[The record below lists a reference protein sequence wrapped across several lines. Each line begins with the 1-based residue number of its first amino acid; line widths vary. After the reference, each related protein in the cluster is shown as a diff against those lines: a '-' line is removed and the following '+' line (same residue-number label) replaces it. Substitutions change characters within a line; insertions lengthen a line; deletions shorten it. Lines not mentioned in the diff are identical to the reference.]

1 MKILITGC
9 AGFIGHSVTR
19 LLMNKKNLI
28 IGVDNLNNYYS
39 RKLKID
45 RLKDIEKKNLKKKY
59 FKFYKLNL
67 DNFKKIKKIFLNYK
81 FDTVIHL
88 AAQAGV
94 RYSLE
99 NPKAYLKS
107 NIISFF
113 NILELC
119 KIFKIKHLIYAS
131 TSSVYGN
138 NPPPYSEKNNSD
150 TPLQFYSATKKAN
163 EVMAY
168 AYSNLYKF
176 KTTGLRFFTVYG
188 PWGRPDMAYFK
199 FAKLIMEKKK
209 ITIHNKGNHER
220 DLTYIDDV
228 AKIIKKI
235 VSSKK
240 KYKQTRNNINSNI
253 FNIGNSKPIKLKEM
267 INFLENNLKINA
279 KKKFISKQPGEML
292 NTLSDS
298 RKLKKEFNI
307 QTKTSFKLGLEK
319 FVIWFLNYYKY
330 RTRN

>member
-9 AGFIGHSVTR
+9 AGFIGHGVTR

-138 NPPPYSEKNNSD
+138 NPPPYSEKTNSD